1 MKATEKIHVLLIDD
15 DEDDYIITKDLLNN
29 LSHQNI
35 QLAWLDNA
43 EAALPKMAS
52 NQYDVYLL
60 DYRLAS
66 QTGLDLLKEA
76 KKNGCTAPIIFL
88 TGQENQTVD
97 MEAMYAGAEDY
108 LVKSKIDERL
118 LERSLRYA
126 VQRAKMNQAIQHTER
141 LQTAQKLAGAI
152 CHEFAQPLQI
162 ISLSLTA
169 LKSNPSDNSLID
181 SCQQMVMRIGEL
193 VHKLRNITSVKEQP
207 YLNNNI
213 IDIHSS
219 SQSIDNTEQTGL

>member
-1 MKATEKIHVLLIDD
+1 MKNTDVIRVLLIDD
-15 DEDDYIITKDLLNN
+15 DEDDYIITKDLLRN
-29 LSHQNI
+29 LSNRNY
-35 QLAWLDNA
+35 QLDWLDNA
-43 EAALPKMAS
+43 EVALPKMAS

-76 KKNGCTAPIIFL
+76 KQNGCVGPIIFL

-97 MEAMYAGAEDY
+97 LEAMYAGAEDY
-108 LVKSKIDERL
+108 LVKSKIDEQL

-126 VQRAKMNQAIQHTER
+126 VQRAKMKQAIQHTER

-162 ISLSLTA
+162 MSLSLTA
-169 LKSNPSDNSLID
+169 LKSNPNDKSLID

-193 VHKLRNITSVKEQP
+193 VHKLRNITSVKEQA
-207 YLNNNI
+207 YLNDSI
-213 IDIHSS
+213 IDLHSS
-219 SQSIDNTEQTGL
+219 SQPTENAQQTGL

>member
-1 MKATEKIHVLLIDD
+1 MKETDVIRVLLIDD
-15 DEDDYIITKDLLNN
+15 DEDDYIITKDLLQNLNN
-29 LSHQNI
+29 RNY
-35 QLAWLDNA
+35 QLDWLDNA
-43 EAALPKMAS
+43 KAALPKMAS

-76 KKNGCTAPIIFL
+76 KQNGCVAPIIFL

-108 LVKSKIDERL
+108 LVKSKIDEQL

-126 VQRAKMNQAIQHTER
+126 VQRAKMKQAIQHTER

-162 ISLSLTA
+162 MSLSLTA
-169 LKSNPSDNSLID
+169 LKSNPDDKSLID

-207 YLNNNI
+207 YLNESI
-213 IDIHSS
+213 IDLHSS
-219 SQSIDNTEQTGL
+219 SQPLNSTE